1 MSIPKMKMK
10 TNTNESFEYLEH
22 VNLDDF
28 LKIDENRK
36 PNKFGMYRMNCLII
50 GKTGSGKTTTL
61 LKALLSDVIDDFG
74 LLLFIIPIESL
85 DSGFYK
91 TISSE
96 GFKKKIN
103 KHIAFCIIGEEPLPT
118 IKEITEISRKLKK
131 PIALV
136 LDDFINAF
144 KKDDWL
150 VFKRYVTQLSRVPY
164 GASLFALTQN
174 LLQFPTT
181 YRKNFNCFVLFCN
194 SLTLLQFKE
203 IMRSYYDYGD
213 FTKDELELLYNT
225 FKTGAHTPLWLINS
239 SDKNKSMM
247 FGSEW
252 VMFGASESDSES
264 DSDLD

>member
-28 LKIDENRK
+28 LQIDENRK

-74 LLLFIIPIESL
+74 LLLFVIPIESL

-213 FTKDELELLYNT
+213 FTKDELELLYSS
-225 FKTGAHTPLWLINS
+225 FKTGSHTPLWLINS

-252 VMFGASESDSES
+252 VIFGASESDSES
-264 DSDLD
+264 DFD

>member
-28 LKIDENRK
+28 LQIDENRK
-36 PNKFGMYRMNCLII
+36 PNKFGLYRMNCLVI

-74 LLLFIIPIESL
+74 LLLFVVPIESL

-91 TISSE
+91 TISGE

-103 KHIAFCIIGEEPLPT
+103 NSKVIAFCIIGEEPLPT

-213 FTKDELELLYNT
+213 FNKEELELLYNT

-247 FGSEW
+247 YGSEW
-252 VMFGASESDSES
+252 VMFDDSSENSESD
-264 DSDLD
+264 LD